1 MPLKYNNKRTPFYMS
16 SNRSFLKDSIDG
28 NNWLGKPAM
37 KTVDDV
43 AFKKRKETREG
54 KNDKNDNF
62 EMMIIDEGV
71 LDKALEGPAF
81 LRRKSPRRKI
91 MRSLMINTSNNQML
105 SL

>member
-1 MPLKYNNKRTPFYMS
+1 MMWHL
-16 SNRSFLKDSIDG
+16 
-28 NNWLGKPAM
+28 
-37 KTVDDV
+37 
-43 AFKKRKETREG
+43 RKERKRGKE

-81 LRRKSPRRKI
+81 LRQKSPRRKI